1 MVIKLLKKLE
11 YANVYVTDSFEHKA
25 QVITDLEEQHR
36 VVIISSQEDV
46 VSYFGLILQQYGQYN
61 VYLEEDLSIVDDEY
75 LEEVSKRDR
84 PKEEAIIFLGKP
96 LSEMINETID
106 ELHLNDK
113 QKRIMSLCKEVIRG
127 TDDTKSRATISH
139 LNDKLNSMR
148 IDLENTKEELK
159 QYQTKGSTNIDS
171 SVIHV
176 STFNL
181 DNIFS
186 KTRIMYIREYS
197 RVNYLDSLLVSYVN
211 YLEKMCRKKVK
222 MIIID
227 DKSEYSYTKYPVI
240 STVDEYLA
248 ARRKFSMNNIIMTK
262 IPITPMI
269 TDLYKSDSYDIIII
283 LDKNVP
289 KNNLIRGKN
298 VKVYSAVY
306 YKENLNYVLEKTKDT
321 KLITDIHLEYKDS
334 IVIPEIKEL
343 NQPDID
349 ENTQMYYYK
358 QLINAGE
365 DKRLLFEIL
374 NEDNKMKEDKI

>member
-1 MVIKLLKKLE
+1 MLKKLE
-11 YANVYVTDSFEHKA
+11 YANVYITDSFEHKN
-25 QVITDLEEQHR
+25 QVITDLEEQKR

-113 QKRIMSLCKEVIRG
+113 QKRIMGLCKEVIKG

-148 IDLENTKEELK
+148 IDLENTKEELQ
-159 QYQTKGSTNIDS
+159 QYKTEGSIDS
-171 SVIHV
+171 EGSAIHV

-197 RVNYLDSLLVSYVN
+197 RVNFLDSLLVSYVN
-211 YLEKMCRKKVK
+211 YLDKICRKKVK

-227 DKSEYSYTKYPVI
+227 DKCEYGYTKYPVI
-240 STVDEYLA
+240 NTVDEYLA
-248 ARRKFSMNNIIMTK
+248 ARKKYSMNNIVMTR
-262 IPITPMI
+262 IPVTPMI
-269 TDLYKSDSYDIIII
+269 TDLYKSDTYDLIII

-306 YKENLNYVLEKTKDT
+306 YKENLNYVLEKTKET

-343 NQPDID
+343 NKPGLD

-358 QLINAGE
+358 QLVNAGE

-374 NEDNKMKEDKI
+374 NEDNKIKEDRI